1 MTHKLILTSSAA
13 IMALAIAMPA
23 TVFAQAAAP
32 AAAEDRSKV
41 ETIIVTA
48 RKTSET
54 LIGTPVAVT
63 AVGAAD
69 VARLNIQAIDDL
81 ARFTPG
87 LSFSKAFGRSTD
99 RPVMR
104 GAASILAGGTIPGV
118 ESGTAFF
125 VDGVYY
131 QGDISSIDM
140 ADVARVEIIKGPQS
154 ALYGRNT
161 YSGAINYI
169 TNSPGSVFKASA
181 TVSAASF
188 GEKSLTAR
196 IGGPL
201 GDKLSGAL
209 SLRLYETDGEW
220 RNATAP
226 AQKLGAEKTIALAG
240 VFEARPID
248 GLTLRGRVS
257 YAEDDD
263 GPRAFGFQKSD
274 LNNCYPGF
282 KSNLYSGVA
291 ATTNNNPNQYF
302 CGVIADTGVY
312 EQNTGADGNPA
323 SGPFFGVQRDQLFGS
338 LIATVDLPNDLLAEI
353 SLGYRDATTRT
364 GSDSDFQK
372 LFTNAFGTN
381 GIPTAN
387 TSFGNHGFIH
397 STDISLE
404 AKISSPQDRRLRW
417 MVGVYGYNLDETSYQ
432 EVFSYTEAANFRRRD
447 GTNSTF
453 NTALF
458 ARVGFNV
465 TDTVTIDLEG
475 RQQSEDRSTQ
485 NYSRATGPTLGNYT
499 YNDTRGF
506 KEFTPRATLSWKP
519 TENQTL
525 FIIGSKGTK
534 PGGLNGATGASIGLA
549 TFAPEESNNLEVGY
563 KARISEGRGTISL
576 AAYRNDATSMQL
588 TTAITNPVGGSPTSV
603 TTNQGDAEITGFEA
617 DLRFRVTANL
627 GFGLTYSYV
636 NAEFTKGCDA
646 EQYVFTSG
654 GFNLASAPIGTTNPC
669 NLPVRTIPTTVAQPN
684 GTFLPNPGASGSIVG
699 NKVPLVPENQA
710 SFNVDY
716 SREFGA
722 SGMMFFAS
730 GDVSYESKKYVQV
743 HGGAN
748 TGETTLVGGRFGI
761 SNNNWRLSIWGKNLT
776 DEDTIPIATR
786 WFDIYQGTPTTLLS
800 QAGVSSGIGTGPRGF
815 FYAPRAGRT
824 IGAELKWTY

>member
-1 MTHKLILTSSAA
+1 MTHKLILSSTVAVL
-13 IMALAIAMPA
+13 ALAVAMPA
-23 TVFAQAAAP
+23 TVFAQAAPP
-32 AAAEDRSKV
+32 AATEDRSKV

-69 VARLNIQAIDDL
+69 ISRLNVQSIDDL

-99 RPVMR
+99 RPVVR
-104 GAASILAGGTIPGV
+104 GAASILAGGTQAGV

-140 ADVARVEIIKGPQS
+140 SDVARVEIIKGPQS

-169 TNSPGSVFKASA
+169 TNSPGSAFKASA
-181 TVSAASF
+181 TLSGAQF
-188 GEKSLTAR
+188 GERSLTAR
-196 IGGPL
+196 VGGPL
-201 GDKLSGAL
+201 GDRLSGSL

-220 RNATAP
+220 RNSTAP
-226 AQKLGAEKTIALAG
+226 TQRLGAEKTTAFAG
-240 VFEARPID
+240 VIEARPID
-248 GLTLRGRVS
+248 GFTLRGRMS
-257 YAEDDD
+257 YAKDDD
-263 GPRAFGFQKSD
+263 GPRAFGFQNSD
-274 LNNCYPGF
+274 SNNCYPGF
-282 KSNLYSGVA
+282 KSNLYSGVP

-302 CGVIADTGVY
+302 CGVIVDSGIYA
-312 EQNTGADGNPA
+312 QNTGADGNPA

-338 LIATVDLPNDLLAEI
+338 LIATIDLPNQLLAEV
-353 SLGYRDATTRT
+353 SVGYRDATART
-364 GSDSDFQK
+364 GSDSDFQAK
-372 LFTNAFGTN
+372 FTNFFGVN

-387 TSFGNHGFIH
+387 TSFGNHGFNH
-397 STDISLE
+397 STDLSLE
-404 AKISSPQDRRLRW
+404 AKISSPLDRRLRW
-417 MVGVYGYNLDETSYQ
+417 MVGVYGYNLDETSYN
-432 EVFSYTEAANFRRRD
+432 ENFSFATDTNYRRLS

-458 ARVGFNV
+458 ARVGFNI
-465 TDTVTIDLEG
+465 TDKLTIDVEG

-485 NYSRATGPTLGNYT
+485 SYSTTTGVTLGNYT
-499 YNDTRGF
+499 YNDSRNF

-525 FIIGSKGTK
+525 FLIGSKGTK
-534 PGGLNGATGASIGLA
+534 PGGLNGATGASAGLPR
-549 TFAPEESNNLEVGY
+549 FEPEESENLEIGY
-563 KARISEGRGTISL
+563 KARLLGGRGTIAL
-576 AAYRNDATSMQL
+576 AAYTNKATSMQL
-588 TTAITNPVGGSPTSV
+588 TTAVANPIGGNPVSV
-603 TTNQGDAEITGFEA
+603 TSNQGDAEIKGLEA
-617 DLRFRVTANL
+617 DFRFRVTSNF
-627 GFGLTYSYV
+627 GIGLTYSYV
-636 NAEFTKGCDA
+636 DATFTKGCDA
-646 EQYVFTSG
+646 EQFVFTSG
-654 GFNLASAPIGTTNPC
+654 GFNLASPPLGTPNPC

-699 NKVPLVPENQA
+699 NKVPLVPETQA
-710 SFNVDY
+710 SFNFDY
-716 SREFGA
+716 SRKLGSA
-722 SGMMFFAS
+722 GIMFFAS
-730 GDVSYESKKYVQV
+730 GDISYESAKFVQV

-748 TGETTLVGGRFGI
+748 TGDTTLVGGRFGI
-761 SNNNWRLSIWGKNLT
+761 SNDNWRLSIWGKNLT

>member
-13 IMALAIAMPA
+13 VLALAIAMPVGA
-23 TVFAQAAAP
+23 IAQTAP
-32 AAAEDRSKV
+32 AAAEDRTKV
-41 ETIIVTA
+41 ETVIVTA

-69 VARLNIQAIDDL
+69 VSRLNIQAIDDL

-104 GAASILAGGTIPGV
+104 GAASILAGGTQPGV

-169 TNSPGSVFKASA
+169 TNSPGTAIRASA
-181 TVSAASF
+181 TLSAAQF

-196 IGGPL
+196 LSGPL

-209 SLRLYETDGEW
+209 SVRLYETDGEW
-220 RNATAP
+220 KNATAP
-226 AQKLGAEKTIALAG
+226 QQRLGAEKTTAIAAVL
-240 VFEARPID
+240 EARPIE
-248 GLTLRGRVS
+248 GFTLRGRVS

-274 LNNCYPGF
+274 LNDCYPGF
-282 KSNLYSGVA
+282 KSNLYSGPA

-302 CGVIADTGVY
+302 CGVIVDTGNY

-338 LIATVDLPNDLLAEI
+338 LIATIDLPNNLLAEI
-353 SLGYRDATTRT
+353 SSGYRHATSRT
-364 GSDSDFQK
+364 GSDSDFQRF
-372 LFTNAFGTN
+372 FTNTTVVN
-381 GIPTAN
+381 GIPAAN
-387 TSFGNHGFIH
+387 TSFGNHGYSI
-397 STDISLE
+397 SEDISLE

-417 MVGVYGYNLDETSYQ
+417 MIGIYGYDLHESSYN
-432 EVFSYTEAANFRRRD
+432 ENFSFVGATNFRRIS

-453 NTALF
+453 NSAVF
-458 ARVGFNV
+458 ARIGFNITETLTLDV
-465 TDTVTIDLEG
+465 EG

-485 NYSRATGPTLGNYT
+485 SFSTTTGATLGNFT
-499 YNDTRGF
+499 YNDTRNF

-519 TENQTL
+519 TDNQTL
-525 FIIGSKGTK
+525 FIIASKGTK
-534 PGGLNGATGASIGLA
+534 PGGLNGATGASAGLP
-549 TFAPEESNNLEVGY
+549 TFEPEESNNLEVGY
-563 KARISEGRGTISL
+563 KVRIADGRGTVAL
-576 AAYRNDATSMQL
+576 AAYRNEASSMQL
-588 TTAITNPVGGSPTSV
+588 TTAVANPVGGNPVSV
-603 TTNQGDAEITGFEA
+603 TSNQGDAEITGFEA
-617 DLRFRVTANL
+617 DFRFRLTPNFGI
-627 GFGLTYSYV
+627 GFTYSFV
-636 NAEFTKGCDA
+636 NAEFVKGCDA

-654 GFNLASAPIGTTNPC
+654 GFNLASPPLGTVNPC
-669 NLPVRTIPTTVAQPN
+669 NLPVRTTPTTVAQPN

-710 SFNVDY
+710 SFNFDY
-716 SREFGA
+716 SRDLGA
-722 SGMMFFAS
+722 LGMTFFAS
-730 GDVSYESKKYVQV
+730 GDVSYESTKYVQV

-748 TGETTLVGGRFGI
+748 TGDTTLVGGRIGL
-761 SNNNWRLSIWGKNLT
+761 SNDNWRLSLWGKNLT
-776 DEDTIPIATR
+776 DEDSIPIATR

-800 QAGVSSGIGTGPRGF
+800 QTGVSSGIGTGPRGF

>member
-1 MTHKLILTSSAA
+1 MTHKLILSSTVA
-13 IMALAIAMPA
+13 ILALAVAMPA
-23 TVFAQAAAP
+23 TAFAQAAP
-32 AAAEDRSKV
+32 AQAEAQERNKV

-63 AVGAAD
+63 AVSATD
-69 VARLNIQAIDDL
+69 ISRLNVQSIDDL

-104 GAASILAGGTIPGV
+104 GAASILAGGTQAGV

-181 TVSAASF
+181 TLSAASF

-196 IGGPL
+196 MAGPL
-201 GDKLSGAL
+201 GDKLSG
-209 SLRLYETDGEW
+209 SVSVRLYETEGEW

-226 AQKLGAEKTIALAG
+226 SQRLGSEKTTAIAG
-240 VFEARPID
+240 VLEARPIES
-248 GLTLRGRVS
+248 LTVRGRVS
-257 YAEDDD
+257 YAKDDD
-263 GPRAFGFQKSD
+263 GARAFGFQRSD
-274 LNNCYPGF
+274 FNNCFPGF
-282 KSNLYSGVA
+282 KSNRYSGA
-291 ATTNNNPNQYF
+291 TATTNNNENQYF
-302 CGVIADTGVY
+302 CGVIVDTGIY
-312 EQNTGADGNPA
+312 GQNTGADGNPA

-338 LIATVDLPNDLLAEI
+338 LIATIDLPNDHVVEL
-353 SLGYRDATTRT
+353 SGGYRHATART
-364 GSDSDFQK
+364 GSDSDFQP
-372 LFTNAFGTN
+372 LFTNVFGTN

-387 TSFGNHGFIH
+387 TSFGNHGYSDSADVSF
-397 STDISLE
+397 E
-404 AKISSPQDRRLRW
+404 AKVSSPIERRLRW
-417 MVGVYGYNLDETSYQ
+417 MVGIYAYSLDETSYN
-432 EVFSYTEAANFRRRD
+432 ENFSFATDTDFRRRS

-453 NTALF
+453 NEALF
-458 ARVGFNV
+458 GRIGFNI
-465 TDTVTIDLEG
+465 TDNLTIDIEG

-485 NYSRATGPTLGNYT
+485 SYSTATGAYT
-499 YNDTRGF
+499 YNDSRNF

-525 FIIGSKGTK
+525 FVIGSKGTK
-534 PGGLNGATGASIGLA
+534 PGGLNGATGASAGLP
-549 TFAPEESNNLEVGY
+549 TFEPEESNNLEVGY
-563 KARISEGRGTISL
+563 KVRLAEGRGTFAL
-576 AAYRNDATSMQL
+576 AAYKNDATSLQL
-588 TTAITNPVGGSPTSV
+588 TTAVQNPIGGNPVSV
-603 TTNQGDAEITGFEA
+603 TSNQGDAEITGIEA
-617 DLRFRVTANL
+617 DFRFRVTSNFGI
-627 GFGLTYSYV
+627 GFTYSYV
-636 NAEFTKGCDA
+636 NAEFVKGCDN

-654 GFNLASAPIGTTNPC
+654 GFRLAASAAGTVNPC

-699 NKVPLVPENQA
+699 NKVPLVPETQA
-710 SFNVDY
+710 SFNFDY
-716 SREFGA
+716 SRELGTA
-722 SGMMFFAS
+722 GMMVFAS
-730 GDVSYESKKYVQV
+730 GDVSYESAKFVQV

-748 TGETTLVGGRFGI
+748 TGDTTLVGGRFGI
-761 SNNNWRLSIWGKNLT
+761 SNDNWRLSIWGKNLT
-776 DEDTIPIATR
+776 DENTIPIATR
-786 WFDIYQGTPTTLLS
+786 WFDIYQGTPISLLS
-800 QAGVSSGIGTGPRGF
+800 QAGIDSGIGTGPRGF